1 MWSAHRVRSQE
12 ILEVDDRPAGECLD
26 RLRRG
31 SAEALDE
38 LLRGYWR
45 SLTLYAENLLD
56 GRSDLAE
63 DLVQE
68 AFVRLW
74 EKRDSWREGSA
85 PAPILYTLVRN
96 LALNERRNR
105 ATRSML
111 LRLRSFSGR
120 AGLTPERELEGREL
134 GEAIERAVE
143 ALPPR
148 RREVFRLAWFH
159 GLSYQ
164 EVADVLAITPRTV
177 ANQMSSALQE
187 LRTVLGPQLR
197 ETLSPRWNAGDEA
210 ARG

>member
-1 MWSAHRVRSQE
+1 MWSAHRIGTQERSGS
-12 ILEVDDRPAGECLD
+12 DPRPGAECLV

-31 SAEALDE
+31 SSEALEE
-38 LLRGYWR
+38 LLNAYR
-45 SLTLYAENLLD
+45 SSLVAYAYKLVD

-74 EKRDSWREGSA
+74 ERRAAWKEGSA

-105 ATRSML
+105 NTRKLL
-111 LRLRSFSGR
+111 LRLQPFPSR
-120 AGLTPERELEGREL
+120 AGLTPEKELEGHEL
-134 GEAIERAVE
+134 GDAINRAVD
-143 ALPPR
+143 ALPAR

-164 EVADVLAITPRTV
+164 EVADVLSITPRTV
-177 ANQMSSALQE
+177 ANQMSSALKE
-187 LRTVLGPQLR
+187 LRTVLRPHL
-197 ETLSPRWNAGDEA
+197 EEA
-210 ARG
+210 

>member
-111 LRLRSFSGR
+111 LRLR
-120 AGLTPERELEGREL
+120 
-134 GEAIERAVE
+134 
-143 ALPPR
+143 
-148 RREVFRLAWFH
+148 
-159 GLSYQ
+159 
-164 EVADVLAITPRTV
+164 
-177 ANQMSSALQE
+177 
-187 LRTVLGPQLR
+187 
-197 ETLSPRWNAGDEA
+197 
-210 ARG
+210 

>member
-1 MWSAHRVRSQE
+1 MWSAQKVGIQE
-12 ILEVDDRPAGECLD
+12 VLDGDGRPGVECLD

-38 LLRGYWR
+38 LLHGFWQPLA
-45 SLTLYAENLLD
+45 SYAEHLVE
-56 GRSDLAE
+56 GRADLAE

-74 EKRDSWREGSA
+74 ERRASWREGSA

-105 ATRSML
+105 TTRRHL
-111 LRLRSFSGR
+111 LRLQPFGARR
-120 AGLTPERELEGREL
+120 AVTPERELEGREL

-143 ALPPR
+143 ALPAR
-148 RREVFRLAWFH
+148 RREVFRLAWVH

-164 EVADVLAITPRTV
+164 EVAGVLSITPRTV
-177 ANQMSSALQE
+177 ANQMSSALKE
-187 LRTVLGPQLR
+187 LRTVLAPHLV
-197 ETLSPRWNAGDEA
+197 ET
-210 ARG
+210 RGG

>member
-1 MWSAHRVRSQE
+1 MWSAHRIGSSQTQE
-12 ILEVDDRPAGECLD
+12 IDARPGSECLD

-38 LLRGYWR
+38 LLHGYWK
-45 SLTLYAENLLD
+45 SLAAYAEQLVD

-74 EKRDSWREGSA
+74 EKRATWRESSA

-96 LALNERRNR
+96 LALNEKRNR
-105 ATRSML
+105 ATRSLL
-111 LRLRSFSGR
+111 LRLQSYTTR
-120 AGLTPERELEGREL
+120 AGITPERELEGREL
-134 GEAIERAVE
+134 GEAIDRAVE
-143 ALPPR
+143 ALPAR

-164 EVADVLAITPRTV
+164 EVADVLSITPRTV
-177 ANQMSSALQE
+177 ANQMSSALKE
-187 LRTVLGPQLR
+187 LRAVLGTHLEESRTP
-197 ETLSPRWNAGDEA
+197 
-210 ARG
+210 

>member
-1 MWSAHRVRSQE
+1 MWSAHRVGSQE
-12 ILEVDDRPAGECLD
+12 LQEVDERPGIECLG

-45 SLTLYAENLLD
+45 SLTAYAENLVD

-68 AFVRLW
+68 SFVRLW
-74 EKRDSWREGSA
+74 EKREGWHEGSA

-105 ATRSML
+105 ATRTVL
-111 LRLRSFSGR
+111 LRLRSFGAR

-164 EVADVLAITPRTV
+164 EVADVLGITPRTV
-177 ANQMSSALQE
+177 ANQMSSALKE
-187 LRTVLGPQLR
+187 LRTVLGPQLKD
-197 ETLSPRWNAGDEA
+197 TLAPR
-210 ARG
+210 